1 MKTTFSL
8 WHILSLIALVLP
20 TAYLA
25 YCWNVLPA
33 QIPTHF
39 TANGEAN
46 GFTAKESMW
55 WLCLAL
61 PLGLYALL
69 QFLPRLDPKKH
80 LTTTSV
86 NYQKLQFI
94 MLAMI
99 SGVSLYSLY
108 VAQHPGTPPGS
119 GLALIL
125 GLFFALLGNYL
136 ITVPQNY
143 FVGIRTPW
151 ALESTIIWART
162 HRVGGYLFFGVGLLS
177 AALAFWSA
185 PVATTVLVAG
195 VLVTVVVTY
204 AYSYYLYRQML
215 NAA

>member
-1 MKTTFSL
+1 MKTPFSL
-8 WHILSLIALVLP
+8 WSLLSLIALVLP
-20 TAYLA
+20 TAYLV
-25 YCWNVLPA
+25 YCWDALPA

-39 TANGEAN
+39 DANGQAN

-61 PLGLYALL
+61 PLGMYALL
-69 QFLPRLDPKKH
+69 HFLPRFDPKKQ
-80 LTTTSV
+80 LSGTSV
-86 NYQKLQFI
+86 NYQKLQFLLVA
-94 MLAMI
+94 ML

-108 VAQHPGTPPGS
+108 VAQHAGTPPGS
-119 GLALIL
+119 GLAVIL

-136 ITVPQNY
+136 TTVPQNY

-162 HRVGGYLFFGVGLLS
+162 HRLGGYLFFGVGLLS
-177 AALAFWSA
+177 AGLAFWSA

-195 VLVTVVVTY
+195 VLGTVVATY
-204 AYSYYLYRQML
+204 VYSYYLYRQML